1 MTRVVIASIALLLG
15 ACSSTTV
22 VLLPEADGRK
32 TELTVTDSRG
42 DIVLDRPYAGVR
54 RNALRTQPYASSADE
69 VKRDFGAA
77 LAAQPPREK
86 RFTLHFPEGRDE
98 IADESRAV
106 LDAALAEIAA
116 RPVQDVL
123 VVGHTD
129 LVGSGPLNDSLAKQ
143 RADTVR
149 AELIRRG
156 IAADAVQASGR
167 GSREPAVPTA
177 PGVAE
182 PRNRRVEIVVR

>member
-1 MTRVVIASIALLLG
+1 MTRVAVVSIALLLG
-15 ACSSTTV
+15 ACTSTTV

-129 LVGSGPLNDSLAKQ
+129 LVGSGPLNDALARQ

-167 GSREPAVPTA
+167 GSREPAVPTPA
-177 PGVAE
+177 GVAE

>member
-1 MTRVVIASIALLLG
+1 MTRVAVASIALLLG

-129 LVGSGPLNDSLAKQ
+129 LVGSGPLNDALARQ

-167 GSREPAVPTA
+167 GSREPAVPTPA
-177 PGVAE
+177 GVAE

>member
-1 MTRVVIASIALLLG
+1 MTRVAVASIALLLG

-116 RPVQDVL
+116 RPVKDVL

-129 LVGSGPLNDSLAKQ
+129 LVGSGPLNDALARQ

-167 GSREPAVPTA
+167 GSREPAVPTPA
-177 PGVAE
+177 GVAE